1 MSWLTL
7 LWAGLLAVGLPLLIH
22 RLKRR
27 GTVRLPIS
35 SIALIR
41 SGRDRARR
49 RWTRDR
55 SRLLWIRLAALGS
68 LALALAM
75 IVPGEAPNHLNG
87 SGTELATHS
96 GSESEIT
103 PSMSPTE
110 SSSRMVVALS
120 AEPDVARLLGTAIR
134 LLGET
139 RSLEW
144 DVAAPDQP
152 QLWSRQRR
160 LEDAGDAQEVWLQS
174 GWPEE
179 RGGSDQR
186 LAWIQSGGHLVVA
199 LDAESSVVVLNR
211 WLASAGVEVR
221 ADPAREGIVL
231 SSEGLNDW
239 LGEDLFGRPV
249 EGVRIHLPEVPPV
262 GIFRG
267 ATDDG
272 VLLRSEAGD
281 PLVWRTSLGSGWL
294 TLSAIDWGADRQGW
308 AYHPLFPLLLHG
320 LLARPDTIQDEQAME
335 MGVDTLT
342 TRMDQRVEPVQPG
355 MESAERSWIW
365 MIRVGLVLLLTESV
379 AGRYLSKR
387 RARTGSN

>member
-1 MSWLTL
+1 
-7 LWAGLLAVGLPLLIH
+7 
-22 RLKRR
+22 
-27 GTVRLPIS
+27 
-35 SIALIR
+35 
-41 SGRDRARR
+41 
-49 RWTRDR
+49 
-55 SRLLWIRLAALGS
+55 
-68 LALALAM
+68 
-75 IVPGEAPNHLNG
+75 
-87 SGTELATHS
+87 
-96 GSESEIT
+96 
-103 PSMSPTE
+103 
-110 SSSRMVVALS
+110 
-120 AEPDVARLLGTAIR
+120 
-134 LLGET
+134 
-139 RSLEW
+139 
-144 DVAAPDQP
+144 
-152 QLWSRQRR
+152 
-160 LEDAGDAQEVWLQS
+160 
-174 GWPEE
+174 
-179 RGGSDQR
+179 
-186 LAWIQSGGHLVVA
+186 
-199 LDAESSVVVLNR
+199 SVVVLNR

-221 ADPAREGIVL
+221 ADPARQGIVL
-231 SSEGLNDW
+231 SPEGLNDW

-249 EGVRIHLPEVPPV
+249 ENVRIHLPAIRPV

-267 ATDDG
+267 ATDDE